1 MKILFLLAAI
11 VLPLACGTAA
21 RAAGTAHDGSSLH
34 VPARDG
40 EQVLARDADIV
51 CKLGCW
57 G

>member
-1 MKILFLLAAI
+1 MKNLFVLAA
-11 VLPLACGTAA
+11 VLLSLACGTA
-21 RAAGTAHDGSSLH
+21 RAAGTAHDESSLH

-40 EQVLARDADIV
+40 AQVLAQDADIV